1 MIWYCI
7 IIHTTYAEWKSP
19 RNYFHGLLSKLEKND
34 VLCGFCCL
42 IISGCVLLFYLLKGF
57 LPHCIV
63 FSWGI
68 GPCFDILQFVLIL
81 PWNQRIIC
89 HLEGPF
95 VRFACVSVFRDD
107 SVEPYVPSVLNGNSI
122 ERFPRHRER
131 AVKHL

>member
-1 MIWYCI
+1 MILHYY
-7 IIHTTYAEWKSP
+7 TYYVCRMKKP
-19 RNYFHGLLSKLEKND
+19 TKLFSWFVIKTGKND

-57 LPHCIV
+57 LPHCTV

-68 GPCFDILQFVLIL
+68 GPCFDIFQFVLIL

>member
-1 MIWYCI
+1 MILHYY
-7 IIHTTYAEWKSP
+7 TYYVCRMKKPTKLFSLVCYQNWKETM
-19 RNYFHGLLSKLEKND
+19 FCGL
-34 VLCGFCCL
+34 CCL

-57 LPHCIV
+57 LPHCTV

>member
-19 RNYFHGLLSKLEKND
+19 RNYFHGLSSKLVKTMF
-34 VLCGFCCL
+34 CGFCCL

-57 LPHCIV
+57 LPHCTV

-68 GPCFDILQFVLIL
+68 GPCVWHITVCANSSMESTNHL
-81 PWNQRIIC
+81 PLGRSF
-89 HLEGPF
+89 G
-95 VRFACVSVFRDD
+95 SVFRDD
-107 SVEPYVPSVLNGNSI
+107 SVEPYVPSVLNGYSI